1 MVFTERNPNTTFKI
15 HPNITSKI
23 NPNTKPKPMEKA
35 FKLAQPLDM
44 KESASSFYKA
54 SQKSFELSQS
64 QTKMM

>member
-1 MVFTERNPNTTFKI
+1 
-15 HPNITSKI
+15 
-23 NPNTKPKPMEKA
+23 MEKA